1 VRFYKEFFTRQTQVV
16 VEERLDLPYR
26 QSSIHYD
33 EIHWHPADGE
43 ANGDVD
49 HGSHNVDLCLGQRR

>member
-1 VRFYKEFFTRQTQVV
+1 MQN
-16 VEERLDLPYR
+16 RLNSQKSCYR
-26 QSSIHYD
+26 YFCNRDDDIQ
-33 EIHWHPADGE
+33 WHPADGE